1 VEYSFYGTSTSGYI
15 ELKAVDPTKWP
26 DLGYYEEEWFTGET
40 SKNAFQSM
48 MEDNHTIILDR
59 ALSKYLGLGLGDRI
73 VLQVGGESSVYSLAI
88 VGFFGSEQAPH
99 RYYYPEPAPM
109 RDGSVTYISGNFPSY
124 VSEEFYNE
132 VSGKVYASPRMLVA
146 LESGVDGH
154 SVVEE
159 IRSLDPSVGTVSYV
173 DEILETQQNSAEL
186 TGVIYI
192 QQLGIV
198 FAVVAA
204 SIGTCLVTIVSL
216 SERRK
221 EISLLS
227 VRGASHRQL
236 LLTLLSETFAVVVF
250 ALLLGSA
257 VGFIILRGNVMS
269 TNISIF
275 SPVKKRIILSGGFL
289 TMVSSGYILIFTS
302 LMIPVFL
309 VSRRYMSSL
318 GDALRQR

>member
-1 VEYSFYGTSTSGYI
+1 
-15 ELKAVDPTKWP
+15 
-26 DLGYYEEEWFTGET
+26 
-40 SKNAFQSM
+40 
-48 MEDNHTIILDR
+48 
-59 ALSKYLGLGLGDRI
+59 
-73 VLQVGGESSVYSLAI
+73 
-88 VGFFGSEQAPH
+88 
-99 RYYYPEPAPM
+99 
-109 RDGSVTYISGNFPSY
+109 
-124 VSEEFYNE
+124 
-132 VSGKVYASPRMLVA
+132 MLVA